1 MKAPPCSKSWQPQNS
16 PTDSAY
22 QWIKI
27 QECFDTFRDV
37 LEPYKKLIL
46 KVLEPATIAW
56 RKQLKSL
63 DARAEYAWPHARE
76 DGTNIFRLD
85 DHIWIWKG
93 LKAIEDIEKSTQSS
107 EDNFNSLKNQT
118 RKWAKEQK
126 TYGSTDVQQKVIRN
140 FTTRNEVWRK
150 RTLAVKRST
159 RENRFLFHSRDT
171 VLLYAREWGF
181 VPADDINAMEVWQNV
196 MLVQSEHEESQ
207 EFTWKSALHYGL
219 SILMALESFSI
230 DKRPCSDIIKD
241 SLAILTQSSSPNG
254 LFPGILDKTTKKG
267 DMSHRGADRD
277 FYFHAGF
284 EISYILF
291 ANAHG
296 IIDLWKPKTVPSQER
311 NGIEQETPN
320 KTVKYVAQINSQHTL
335 NGSLRSNIA
344 YLPQDA
350 GTQYQSSWVDTSTMK
365 KSMAVNLSIDTNKV
379 VDVDDEWL
387 YNVPGFLVSGQ
398 TTELSW
404 EKVVEK
410 LRVSL
415 ELCKPHKI
423 PEWLNRMLEKPPIII
438 TSKANPNQEAAAV
451 FDIAKKS
458 KTEKYE
464 AQKDN
469 PSMLT
474 VDDLWAELV
483 KPRTA
488 ELPKKRF
495 IKKRFVWL
503 RSNEKNMAL
512 CCYLSSHD
520 EEKTAISKFFN
531 RNEKAEQ
538 FFYDETTMFLNTW
551 ETELHL
557 SFYKLLRSG
566 NSTLSCKGAK
576 PGIDFTFPR
585 TGGCTIT
592 KVSTGFRFLGD
603 FFDRS
608 WTCHLIGPIY
618 EKDTEWDLWLKDPS
632 NPCRTSKQKA
642 WGQRKVLELH
652 LFERFLT
659 ALVSDTREL
668 FEALKKEVKLDG
680 YGKQIFLINHM
691 NDYYPDL
698 SGDWEDLEQSL
709 KHIIDELERVKGTI
723 VRWRARESERG
734 PERPRWTWNDETKY
748 RRAISKLRV
757 STDHKVQEFTSLHLE
772 IKAFREWLMR
782 YQEQIREEISF
793 RSAEN
798 IKFLTYVTVVF
809 LPLGFA
815 SSIFSMSAVP
825 EQDLVHRMV
834 TVAIVALIIIILA
847 IKSAPVINSGFNQM
861 TQKSVLSQA
870 MRHTIELCRSN
881 SVLFWLNA
889 RQVENENAGR
899 AATDDTIE
907 ALMQSLGYK
916 QNDYG
921 GDTASTLLNSSRK
934 NGLAKPINAN
944 HQPNSQQPRSATDI
958 WIWLRYILTEIPVRI
973 VVSACDRLSRGDMS
987 TTTFFNVVLGITVL
1001 PWGLIALMANIIV
1014 VNIAELVSIIVC
1026 ELIITSDGSI
1036 EILLT

>member
-1 MKAPPCSKSWQPQNS
+1 
-16 PTDSAY
+16 
-22 QWIKI
+22 
-27 QECFDTFRDV
+27 
-37 LEPYKKLIL
+37 
-46 KVLEPATIAW
+46 
-56 RKQLKSL
+56 
-63 DARAEYAWPHARE
+63 
-76 DGTNIFRLD
+76 
-85 DHIWIWKG
+85 
-93 LKAIEDIEKSTQSS
+93 
-107 EDNFNSLKNQT
+107 
-118 RKWAKEQK
+118 
-126 TYGSTDVQQKVIRN
+126 
-140 FTTRNEVWRK
+140 
-150 RTLAVKRST
+150 
-159 RENRFLFHSRDT
+159 
-171 VLLYAREWGF
+171 
-181 VPADDINAMEVWQNV
+181 
-196 MLVQSEHEESQ
+196 
-207 EFTWKSALHYGL
+207 
-219 SILMALESFSI
+219 
-230 DKRPCSDIIKD
+230 
-241 SLAILTQSSSPNG
+241 
-254 LFPGILDKTTKKG
+254 
-267 DMSHRGADRD
+267 
-277 FYFHAGF
+277 
-284 EISYILF
+284 
-291 ANAHG
+291 
-296 IIDLWKPKTVPSQER
+296 
-311 NGIEQETPN
+311 
-320 KTVKYVAQINSQHTL
+320 
-335 NGSLRSNIA
+335 
-344 YLPQDA
+344 
-350 GTQYQSSWVDTSTMK
+350 MK

-469 PSMLT
+469 PAMLT

-748 RRAISKLRV
+748 RRAINKLMV

-782 YQEQIREEISF
+782 YQEQIREETTF
-793 RSAEN
+793 RSSEN
-798 IKFLTYVTVVF
+798 IKFFTYVTVVF

-825 EQDLVHRMV
+825 EEDMIRRMAA
-834 TVAIVALIIIILA
+834 TAIIALMITILA
-847 IKSAPVINSGFNQM
+847 IVSAPRFKSGFNQT
-861 TQKSVLSQA
+861 TQKSMLSRA
-870 MRHTIELCRSN
+870 MKHTIKLCKDDSI
-881 SVLFWLNA
+881 LFRLNA
-889 RQVENENAGR
+889 RQDEAGNAG
-899 AATDDTIE
+899 
-907 ALMQSLGYK
+907 
-916 QNDYG
+916 
-921 GDTASTLLNSSRK
+921 
-934 NGLAKPINAN
+934 
-944 HQPNSQQPRSATDI
+944 RSATDKVRGESTPPGDDKEKGRGNGMASTQPNSSPENGLAESI
-958 WIWLRYILTEIPVRI
+958 DASLQPNGQQRRGATDTWIWSRYILIEIPVRI
-973 VVSACDRLSRGDMS
+973 VYSACEKLGGGRKS
-987 TTTFFNVVLGITVL
+987 TTTFFNVVLGMIVL
-1001 PWGLIALMANIIV
+1001 PWGLIAVMANITVI
-1014 VNIAELVSIIVC
+1014 NITDLVSII
-1026 ELIITSDGSI
+1026 
-1036 EILLT
+1036 ILLLFHTFDKIFDSTEKSQSRGVSPSKEQNLTRLEFILKPSDKLRPLKNERDKLAMPDKKKAA